1 MKKKHKIIVAIACVI
16 VGVFGAG
23 VASAGTV
30 ASLNGLGS
38 LFQFVGDGVMA
49 ENTSTAKAYLKCVT
63 EMNDGWVFPLPGKS
77 SLDAA
82 YPLTKGNVVCAVVNV
97 GDSQALS
104 HNFIKV
110 RGFNEGVEVPVMS
123 YVANAKRGVKMGTVK
138 KDVLTL
144 VLDGKTGH
152 YAAPP
157 LWVYLGVVPTYV
169 AGTVNQDLTDNRK
182 PFLSRI
188 HEFYTIWRANR
199 YPTCITDFGD
209 FVPYYNDEAVWITGI
224 NNSSACG
231 GPALITSL
239 HGYGIDKNGNVVL
252 PSYGGAAGSG
262 WVKLQRS
269 TPVAM
274 DLKSLSSGIPCRV
287 SH

>member
-1 MKKKHKIIVAIACVI
+1 MSKYVAML
-16 VGVFGAG
+16 VFLVVALFGFG
-23 VASAGTV
+23 QNASANT
-30 ASLNGLGS
+30 ATLNGGGS

-49 ENTSTAKAYLKCVT
+49 ENTSSTNAYLKCVT
-63 EMNDGWVFPLPGKS
+63 GANDGWVFPLSGKS
-77 SLDAA
+77 SLDDI
-82 YPLTKGNVVCAVVNV
+82 YPLTKGDVVCVVVNA
-97 GDSQALS
+97 GDNQALS

-123 YVANAKRGVKMGTVK
+123 YVANAKRGVRMGTVK

-157 LWVYLGVVPTYV
+157 LWVYLGVVPSYV

-182 PFLSRI
+182 SFLTRI

-199 YPTCITDFGD
+199 YPACITDFGN
-209 FVPYYNDEAVWITGI
+209 FVPHYTDEAVWITGI

-252 PSYGGAAGSG
+252 PSYGSAAGSG

-269 TPVAM
+269 TPTAM
-274 DLKSLSSGIPCRV
+274 SLKVLSSGIPCRI
-287 SH
+287 SN